1 VGTSTKRC
9 FSPPQTR
16 PSNIQPGSCPPRKR
30 QDGLRGHINQT
41 LLFPTTNKAIQHSA
55 PKVFLKNTPPPP
67 STVLWAGFLIVWR
80 TPRPYGAESVL
91 EVLQGSVAE
100 SGETAFPTWGARP
113 LMVAPSD
120 IIFLTGFGDV
130 RAPLQVSR
138 VPWVPKRG
146 VASFPSASQALY
158 VGSDAGCCSSPMYCL
173 ASAEVRFGSVSR
185 VPWVPERGVASFPS
199 ASQALYV
206 GSDAGCCSSPM
217 HCLASAEVRFGSV
230 SRVPWVP
237 TRGVAPPQCTAWFP
251 KREPIGDEEHT
262 AAEPLGKARGTQ
274 AEPKRNPR
282 RVLVRRCFRVEEP
295 KGGNRNPGRNPAR
308 LLVRLGLRGRAPLRG
323 IYYYYRGGRAPQGAT
338 RRCAPALYRGPGP
351 KRVASQSCQVV
362 FRTCLNQTGS
372 NST

>member
-1 VGTSTKRC
+1 MCVPFLTTEQLTADEAEGTATPSPKHHPQLTHSRQKKICPGVIHCRVADGWGRHFATVGPAKKESGETK
-9 FSPPQTR
+9 FPTR
-16 PSNIQPGSCPPRKR
+16 PLIVARTNLRSFQKTFGAYCIQPGSCPPRKR

-67 STVLWAGFLIVWR
+67 STILWAGFLIVWR

-100 SGETAFPTWGARP
+100 SGKTKFPTRGARP
-113 LMVAPSD
+113 LIVAPSD

-130 RAPLQVSR
+130 RGWCLTPGGSLRGPPCGGVSR
-138 VPWVPKRG
+138 VPMRG
-146 VASFPSASQALY
+146 VRCGVLPPQALY
-158 VGSDAGCCSSPMYCL
+158 VGSDAGCCSSP
-173 ASAEVRFGSVSR
+173 
-185 VPWVPERGVASFPS
+185 
-199 ASQALYV
+199 
-206 GSDAGCCSSPM
+206 
-217 HCLASAEVRFGSV
+217 
-230 SRVPWVP
+230 
-237 TRGVAPPQCTAWFP
+237 
-251 KREPIGDEEHT
+251 
-262 AAEPLGKARGTQ
+262 EPLGQARGTQ

-362 FRTCLNQTGS
+362 FRTCL
-372 NST
+372 

>member
-1 VGTSTKRC
+1 MCLSWGATGVCVPFLTTEQLTADEAEGTATPSPKHHPQLTHSRQKKICPGVIHCRVADGWGRRFATVGPAKKESGETK
-9 FSPPQTR
+9 FPTR
-16 PSNIQPGSCPPRKR
+16 PLIVARTNLRSFQKTFGAYCIQPGSCPPRKR

-185 VPWVPERGVASFPS
+185 VPWVPKRGVPHPQFRGVRGERG
-199 ASQALYV
+199 
-206 GSDAGCCSSPM
+206 
-217 HCLASAEVRFGSV
+217 
-230 SRVPWVP
+230 
-237 TRGVAPPQCTAWFP
+237 
-251 KREPIGDEEHT
+251 KRRRNP
-262 AAEPLGKARGTQ
+262 
-274 AEPKRNPR
+274 AEPKAEPKGEPIAARCNLRNEDGRRAGGGRRNPR
-282 RVLVRRCFRVEEP
+282 W
-295 KGGNRNPGRNPAR
+295 NPPPRMR
-308 LLVRLGLRGRAPLRG
+308 W
-323 IYYYYRGGRAPQGAT
+323 
-338 RRCAPALYRGPGP
+338 CD
-351 KRVASQSCQVV
+351 
-362 FRTCLNQTGS
+362 
-372 NST
+372 